1 MTVGS
6 NSVPGRGRQVDPRVV
21 RGSNIGYFT
30 RNRIEEQ
37 KRSTSDSTI
46 SRTGTT
52 RLPPIGPP
60 TKSLRR
66 RLKDVFE
73 RVSTWALPASAVGTD
88 RSDSSTFGLD
98 DNLIEKDI
106 SPKEKKSVGT
116 EIDAFEDYRPPYKRE
131 PTLPPLRT
139 GMDNHTQIEEKYVFD
154 FDGDEVQREVI
165 DVIADKTIQQ
175 SLEEVREEEEQA
187 AIADFQQRWH
197 ERQEAERKKYEELEA
212 IEVKRRER
220 AQKLI
225 REAEERIRARQTI
238 ERKSEALICAKKFSE
253 QIINEVL
260 AELAGVGRF
269 ADPLLVEAE
278 QFLPRLTAPV
288 VTEECQL
295 RGAAAEATI
304 SLIHQTMASRRERL
318 ANSRSAQ
325 KPETALLRVFMIDP
339 RDETGKKIPVGPVGI
354 DSSARLV
361 DVLYRIQ
368 RWIAKHQPGL
378 LAEAAGPAF
387 SSPLQLAT
395 TPLLE
400 LCMITSGELLHS
412 TEQLFDE
419 ALTGKIA
426 VRKKCIYPDN
436 RCFGGAQLRMR
447 KLREC
452 KPNACIALARRW
464 AELVVS
470 F

>member
-116 EIDAFEDYRPPYKRE
+116 EIDAFEDCRPPYKRE
-131 PTLPPLRT
+131 PALPPLRT
-139 GMDNHTQIEEKYVFD
+139 GMDNHTQIEERYVFD
-154 FDGDEVQREVI
+154 FDGDKVQREVI
-165 DVIADKTIQQ
+165 DVMVDKTIQQ

-197 ERQEAERKKYEELEA
+197 GRQETERKKYEELEA

-225 REAEERIRARQTI
+225 REAEERVRA
-238 ERKSEALICAKKFSE
+238 KLSE
-253 QIINEVL
+253 QVINEVV
-260 AELAGVGRF
+260 AELARSGRF

-288 VTEECQL
+288 VAGECQL

-304 SLIHQTMASRRERL
+304 SLIHQTMSTRRERL

-339 RDETGKKIPVGPVGI
+339 RDETGKKIPVGPVGV
-354 DSSARLV
+354 DSSTRLV

-368 RWIAKHQPGL
+368 RWIAKHQPEL

-400 LCMITSGELLHS
+400 LCMVTSGELLHS

-426 VRKKCIYPDN
+426 VRKKVMTMGRAVCQCIYPDN
-436 RCFGGAQLRMR
+436 RCFAGAQLRMR
-447 KLREC
+447 RLREC
-452 KPNACIALARRW
+452 KPDACIALARR
-464 AELVVS
+464 
-470 F
+470 

>member
-1 MTVGS
+1 
-6 NSVPGRGRQVDPRVV
+6 
-21 RGSNIGYFT
+21 
-30 RNRIEEQ
+30 
-37 KRSTSDSTI
+37 
-46 SRTGTT
+46 
-52 RLPPIGPP
+52 
-60 TKSLRR
+60 
-66 RLKDVFE
+66 
-73 RVSTWALPASAVGTD
+73 
-88 RSDSSTFGLD
+88 
-98 DNLIEKDI
+98 
-106 SPKEKKSVGT
+106 
-116 EIDAFEDYRPPYKRE
+116 
-131 PTLPPLRT
+131 
-139 GMDNHTQIEEKYVFD
+139 
-154 FDGDEVQREVI
+154 
-165 DVIADKTIQQ
+165 
-175 SLEEVREEEEQA
+175 
-187 AIADFQQRWH
+187 
-197 ERQEAERKKYEELEA
+197 YEELEA

-278 QFLPRLTAPV
+278 Q
-288 VTEECQL
+288 
-295 RGAAAEATI
+295 
-304 SLIHQTMASRRERL
+304 
-318 ANSRSAQ
+318 AQ

-339 RDETGKKIPVGPVGI
+339 RDQTGKKIPVGPVGI

-368 RWIAKHQPGL
+368 RWIAKHQPEL

-426 VRKKCIYPDN
+426 VRKK
-436 RCFGGAQLRMR
+436 
-447 KLREC
+447 
-452 KPNACIALARRW
+452 
-464 AELVVS
+464 
-470 F
+470 